1 METTGLSPELTLLVQ
16 GPICRTGSNLRR
28 QKSAALGRDNKE
40 YLRIYEDL
48 RNLFGCYIKG
58 YRAHLFSVQ
67 GEHWQVKLNTM
78 AVAAEKDRKGGFPG
92 SDRNLYG
99 QDKTVTPDPGI
110 AWGVAGRGT
119 LSCKVNNSQQAH
131 DPALVYVVV
140 WKGLCLLGLVSW
152 RKIVFGRQ
160 ACG

>member
-16 GPICRTGSNLRR
+16 GPICRTGSNLQR

-48 RNLFGCYIKG
+48 RNLPGCYIKG

-67 GEHWQVKLNTM
+67 GEHWQ
-78 AVAAEKDRKGGFPG
+78 KDRKGGFPG

-99 QDKTVTPDPGI
+99 ST
-110 AWGVAGRGT
+110 
-119 LSCKVNNSQQAH
+119 
-131 DPALVYVVV
+131 
-140 WKGLCLLGLVSW
+140 
-152 RKIVFGRQ
+152 RQ
-160 ACG
+160 